1 MNIIKSTDD
10 GRTVYTLNG
19 DELVSAEIVKE
30 DNENVIK
37 ISGAIKT
44 VAAPCFSEIIFD
56 AMKTK
61 ENFTLDFSGVTY
73 IASAGLRVLLNMQ
86 QCIDDGEAPDVRI
99 INVTNL
105 VMEVFES
112 TGFAGLLN
120 IIKS

>member
-1 MNIIKSTDD
+1 MD
-10 GRTVYTLNG
+10 
-19 DELVSAEIVKE
+19 
-30 DNENVIK
+30 
-37 ISGAIKT
+37 
-44 VAAPCFSEIIFD
+44 FSEI
-56 AMKTK
+56 
-61 ENFTLDFSGVTY
+61 TY

-86 QCIDDGEAPDVRI
+86 QCIDDGEGPDVKI